1 MKLTIPELSFV
12 VLIGVSGSGKSTFAR
27 RHFKPTEI
35 LSSDYCRGLV
45 SDDENSQAATKDA
58 FEVLHFIARKRLAA
72 GKLTVVDATNVQ
84 PEARKP
90 LIAIA
95 REFHCL
101 PVAIVLD
108 VPERVAHDRN
118 KSRPDRD
125 FGPHVIRQQSQQ
137 LHRSLRGLEREGFR
151 HVHVLKSLEEIEA
164 AVIERQPLW
173 NNLKHEHG
181 PFDIIGDVHGC
192 FDELVELLGK
202 LGYEVGSAG
211 DPPAPFGDPPNG
223 TGITPLVATTPG
235 FTIDAPPVPTG
246 GSPVGTG
253 QWPVLPSIRVSHPE
267 GRKLV
272 FVGDLVDRG
281 PKIPQVLKLVIN
293 AVASGAALCVPGNHD
308 MKLMR
313 KLRGR
318 EVQITHGLAESLE
331 QLADESEDFRKRV
344 AEFID
349 DLVSHYVLDDGK
361 LVVAHAGM
369 KESMQGRGSGAVR
382 EFALFGET
390 TGETDEFGL
399 PVRYNW
405 AAEYRGAAAV
415 VYGHTPV
422 PEPEWL
428 NRTINIDTGCV
439 FGGKLTALRYP
450 EKELVSVPARQT
462 YAEPRKPFLPPED
475 QAPALSA
482 QQQHDDLLDLVGVTG
497 KRIVSTRLHGN
508 VTIREENSIAALEV
522 MSRFAANPK
531 WLIYLP
537 PTMSPS
543 ETSQAPG
550 LLEHPAEAFAYFRHA
565 GVPRVVC
572 EEKHMGSRAV
582 VVVCRDEDAA
592 RKTFGVAGEGIGIC
606 YTRTGRRFFDNATL
620 EAEFLE
626 RVRAAATAAGFWDEF
641 KTEWLCLDCEL
652 MPWSAKAQELL
663 KQQYAAVGASAQA
676 TLAAEVAV
684 LKQAAGRGLD
694 VSELLAQTTAR
705 SQMLSDYIEAYRRY
719 CWPVNSVNDLKLAPF
734 HLLATEGKVHAD
746 KPNDWHM
753 QTLARLAGGIV
764 IATPF
769 RVIDVTNPESEA
781 EGIRWWEEL
790 TGRGGEGMVVKPS
803 EFIAKNRRGLVQ
815 PAVKCRGRE
824 YLRIIYGPEYT
835 AIENVER
842 LRARGLSTKR
852 SLALREFALG
862 IESLERFVRKEPL
875 RRVHEAVFGVLAL
888 ESESV
893 DPRL

>member
-27 RHFKPTEI
+27 KHFKATEI

-58 FEVLHFIARKRLAA
+58 FEVLQFIARKRLAA

-84 PEARKP
+84 PESRKP
-90 LIAIA
+90 FVTIA

-108 VPERVAHDRN
+108 LPERMAHDRN
-118 KSRPDRD
+118 KTRSDRN
-125 FGPHVIRQQSQQ
+125 FGPHVIRQQAQQ
-137 LHRSLRGLEREGFR
+137 LHRSLRGLEHEGFR
-151 HVHVLKSLEEIEA
+151 HVHVLKSLEEVESVI
-164 AVIERQPLW
+164 IERQPLW
-173 NNLKHEHG
+173 NNLKSEHG

-192 FDELVELLGK
+192 FDELVELLAT
-202 LGYEVGSAG
+202 LGYQAQ
-211 DPPAPFGDPPNG
+211 
-223 TGITPLVATTPG
+223 PG
-235 FTIDAPPVPTG
+235 GAW
-246 GSPVGTG
+246 
-253 QWPVLPSIRVSHPE
+253 QHPG
-267 GRKLV
+267 GRKMV

-281 PKIPQVLKLVIN
+281 PKIPEVVRLVMESVK
-293 AVASGAALCVPGNHD
+293 AGCALCVPGNHD
-308 MKLMR
+308 AKFMR
-313 KLRGR
+313 KIWGKD
-318 EVQITHGLAESLE
+318 VQITHGLADSLAQFEAYE
-331 QLADESEDFRKRV
+331 QHYRGFSRV
-344 AEFID
+344 AAEFID

-369 KESMQGRGSGAVR
+369 KETMQGRGSGAVR

-405 AAEYRGAAAV
+405 AAEYRGTAAV

-439 FGGKLTALRYP
+439 FGGRLTALRYP
-450 EKELVSVPARQT
+450 EKELVSVPSKKT
-462 YAEPRKPFLPPED
+462 YAEPRKPFLSPAD
-475 QAPALSA
+475 QVPTLSA
-482 QQQHDDLLDLVGVTG
+482 QQQIDDLLDLADVTG
-497 KRIVSTRLHGN
+497 KRIISTRLHGN
-508 VTIREENSIAALEV
+508 VTIREENATAALEV

-582 VVVCRDEDAA
+582 VIVCRDEDAA
-592 RKTFGVAGEGIGIC
+592 RKHFGVTGEGIGIC
-606 YTRTGRRFFDNATL
+606 YTRTGRRFFDNRTL
-620 EAEFLE
+620 EMEFLKL
-626 RVRAAATAAGFWDEF
+626 VHAAATTAGFWDEF

-663 KQQYAAVGASAQA
+663 KQQYAAVGASAHA
-676 TLAAEVAV
+676 TLMDEFDVLQHAAAH
-684 LKQAAGRGLD
+684 GLD
-694 VSELLAQTTAR
+694 VGELLSNTIAR
-705 SQMLSDYIEAYRRY
+705 SKMVNDYIAAYRRY

-734 HLLATEGKVHAD
+734 HLLATEGKVHTD
-746 KPNDWHM
+746 KPHDWHM
-753 QTLARLAGGIV
+753 QTLARLARGIIV
-764 IATPF
+764 ATPF
-769 RVIDVTNPESEA
+769 KVIDVTNPENEA
-781 EGIRWWEEL
+781 EGVRWWEEL
-790 TGRGGEGMVVKPS
+790 TGSGGEGMVVKPLD
-803 EFIAKNRRGLVQ
+803 FVAKSRRGLVQ
-815 PAVKCRGRE
+815 PAIKCRGRE

-835 AIENVER
+835 APKNLER

-862 IESLERFVRKEPL
+862 VESLERFARKEPL
-875 RRVHEAVFGVLAL
+875 RRVHESVFGVLAL
-888 ESESV
+888 ESEPV

>member
-1 MKLTIPELSFV
+1 MTFTIPELSFV

-27 RHFKPTEI
+27 KHFKPTEI

-72 GKLTVVDATNVQ
+72 GKLTVADATNVQ
-84 PEARKP
+84 PESRKP
-90 LIAIA
+90 LVEIA

-108 VPERVAHDRN
+108 LPERVAHDRN
-118 KSRPDRD
+118 KTRPDRD

-164 AVIERQPLW
+164 AIIERQPLW
-173 NNLKHEHG
+173 NNLKQEHG

-192 FDELVELLGK
+192 FDELVELLRQ
-202 LGYEVGSAG
+202 LGHGVDEAAFTVQ
-211 DPPAPFGDPPNG
+211 PA
-223 TGITPLVATTPG
+223 
-235 FTIDAPPVPTG
+235 
-246 GSPVGTG
+246 S
-253 QWPVLPSIRVSHPE
+253 

-281 PKIPQVLKLVIN
+281 PKVPQVLKLVMN

-308 MKLMR
+308 AKLMR

-318 EVQITHGLAESLE
+318 EVQITHGLAESLA
-331 QLADESEDFRKRV
+331 QLANEPEDFRKRV

-349 DLVSHYVLDDGK
+349 ELVSHYVLDDGK

-369 KESMQGRGSGAVR
+369 KETMQGRGSGAVR

-405 AAEYRGAAAV
+405 AAEYRGAATV

-450 EKELVSVPARQT
+450 EKELVSVPAKQT
-462 YAEPRKPFLPPED
+462 YAESRKPFLPPDD
-475 QAPALSA
+475 QAPTLSA
-482 QQQHDDLLDLVGVTG
+482 QQQNDDLLDLADVTG

-537 PTMSPS
+537 PTMSPC

-582 VVVCRDEDAA
+582 VILCRDEDAA
-592 RKTFGVAGEGIGIC
+592 RKTFGVTGEGIGIC
-606 YTRTGRRFFDNATL
+606 YTRTGRRFFDNVAL
-620 EAEFLE
+620 EGEFLE

-641 KTEWLCLDCEL
+641 KTDWLCLDCEL

-676 TLAAEVAV
+676 TLADEVAT
-684 LKQAAGRGLD
+684 LEQATARGLD
-694 VSELLAQTTAR
+694 VSDLLVHTTAR
-705 SQMLSDYIEAYRRY
+705 RQMASDYIEAYRRY

-753 QTLARLAGGIV
+753 QMLARLAGGIIV
-764 IATPF
+764 ATPF
-769 RVIDVTNPESEA
+769 RVIDVTNPDSEA

-790 TGRGGEGMVVKPS
+790 TGRGGEGMVVKPL
-803 EFIAKNRRGLVQ
+803 EFIAKSRRGLVQ

-835 AIENVER
+835 AVENLER
-842 LRARGLSTKR
+842 LRARELSTKR

-888 ESESV
+888 ESEPV

>member
-1 MKLTIPELSFV
+1 MNFTIPELSLV

-27 RHFKPTEI
+27 KHFKPTEI

-84 PEARKP
+84 PETRKP
-90 LIAIA
+90 LIGIA

-108 VPERVAHDRN
+108 LPERVAHDRN
-118 KSRPDRD
+118 KTRPDRD

-173 NNLKHEHG
+173 NNLKQEHG

-192 FDELVELLGK
+192 FDELVELLRQ
-202 LGYEVGSAG
+202 LGHGVDEA
-211 DPPAPFGDPPNG
+211 A
-223 TGITPLVATTPG
+223 
-235 FTIDAPPVPTG
+235 FTVRPVN
-246 GSPVGTG
+246 
-253 QWPVLPSIRVSHPE
+253 

-281 PKIPQVLKLVIN
+281 PKIPQVLKLVMN
-293 AVASGAALCVPGNHD
+293 AVASGAALSVPGNHD
-308 MKLMR
+308 AKLMR

-318 EVQITHGLAESLE
+318 EVQITHGLAESLA
-331 QLADESEDFRKRV
+331 QLANEPEDFRKSV

-361 LVVAHAGM
+361 FVVAHAGM

-405 AAEYRGAAAV
+405 AAEYRGTAMV

-450 EKELVSVPARQT
+450 EKELVSVLAKQT
-462 YAEPRKPFLPPED
+462 YAESRKPFLPPED
-475 QAPALSA
+475 QAPTLSA
-482 QQQHDDLLDLVGVTG
+482 QQQNDDLLDLADVTG

-537 PTMSPS
+537 PTMSPC

-550 LLEHPAEAFAYFRHA
+550 LLEHPTEAFAYFRHA

-582 VVVCRDEDAA
+582 VIICRDDDAA
-592 RKTFGVAGEGIGIC
+592 RKTFGVTGEGIGIC

-626 RVRAAATAAGFWDEF
+626 RIRVAATAAGFWDEF
-641 KTEWLCLDCEL
+641 KTDWLCLDCEL

-676 TLAAEVAV
+676 TLAAEVAA
-684 LKQAAGRGLD
+684 LEQAVARGLD
-694 VSELLAQTTAR
+694 VNELLAHTIAR
-705 SQMLSDYIEAYRRY
+705 RQMVSDYIESYRRY

-734 HLLATEGKVHAD
+734 HLLASEGTVHTD

-753 QTLARLAGGIV
+753 QTLARLAGGIIV
-764 IATPF
+764 ATPF
-769 RVIDVTNPESEA
+769 HVIDVTNSDSEA

-790 TGRGGEGMVVKPS
+790 TGRGGEGMVVKPL
-803 EFIAKNRRGLVQ
+803 EFIAKSRRGLVQ
-815 PAVKCRGRE
+815 PAVKCRSRE

-835 AIENVER
+835 AAENLER

-888 ESESV
+888 ESEPV

>member
-1 MKLTIPELSFV
+1 MTLTIPELSLV
-12 VLIGVSGSGKSTFAR
+12 VLVGVSGSGKSTFAR
-27 RHFKPTEI
+27 KHFKATEI
-35 LSSDYCRGLV
+35 LSSDFCRGLV

-58 FEVLHFIARKRLAA
+58 FELLHFIACKRLAA

-84 PEARKP
+84 PESRKP
-90 LIAIA
+90 LVALA
-95 REFHCL
+95 RGFHCL

-108 VPERVAHDRN
+108 VPERVAHERN
-118 KSRPDRD
+118 KTRPDRD
-125 FGPHVIRQQSQQ
+125 FGSHVIRQQSQQ
-137 LHRSLRGLEREGFR
+137 LHRSLRGLQREGFR
-151 HVHVLKSLEEIEA
+151 HVHVLKSLDEIETA
-164 AVIERQPLW
+164 IIERQPLW

-192 FDELVELLGK
+192 YDELTELLSK
-202 LGYEVGSAG
+202 LGYTNGRH
-211 DPPAPFGDPPNG
+211 PAD
-223 TGITPLVATTPG
+223 
-235 FTIDAPPVPTG
+235 
-246 GSPVGTG
+246 
-253 QWPVLPSIRVSHPE
+253 
-267 GRKLV
+267 RKAI

-281 PKIPQVLKLVIN
+281 PKIVESLKLVM
-293 AVASGAALCVPGNHD
+293 AMVESGAALCVPGNHD
-308 MKLMR
+308 MKLVR
-313 KLRGR
+313 KLRGKD
-318 EVQITHGLAESLE
+318 VQITHGLADSLA
-331 QLADESEDFRKRV
+331 QLEREPKEFHERV
-344 AEFID
+344 VTFLD
-349 DLVSHYVLDDGK
+349 DLVSHYVLDNGK

-405 AAEYRGAAAV
+405 AAEYRGVAMV

-450 EKELVSVPARQT
+450 EHELVSVPAKQT
-462 YAEPRKPFLPPED
+462 YAEPRKPFLETP
-475 QAPALSA
+475 APALSA
-482 QQQHDDLLDLVGVTG
+482 QQQHDDLLDLADVTG
-497 KRIVSTRLHGN
+497 KRIVGTRLHGN
-508 VTIREENSIAALEV
+508 VTVREEDATAALEV
-522 MSRFAANPK
+522 MSRFAVNPK

-543 ETSQAPG
+543 ETTGVAG
-550 LLEHPAEAFAYFRHA
+550 LLEYPTEAFAYFRHA

-582 VVVCRDEDAA
+582 VIVCRDEDAA
-592 RKTFGVAGEGIGIC
+592 RKTFGVTGEGIGIC
-606 YTRTGRRFFDNATL
+606 YTRTGRKFFDNANL
-620 EAEFLE
+620 EADFLE
-626 RVRAAATAAGFWDEF
+626 QVHAAVTAAKFWDEF
-641 KTEWLCLDCEL
+641 QTGWLCLDCEL

-663 KQQYAAVGASAQA
+663 KQQYAAVGASARA
-676 TLAAEVAV
+676 TLAAEVSA
-684 LKQAAGRGLD
+684 LEQAAARGLEAGD
-694 VSELLAQTTAR
+694 LLAATRTRQ
-705 SQMLSDYIEAYRRY
+705 QMVQDYVAAYRRY

-746 KPNDWHM
+746 KPHDRHM
-753 QTLARLAGGIV
+753 QTLARLAGGFIV
-764 IATPF
+764 ATPYH
-769 RVIDVTNPESEA
+769 VIDVTNAESEA
-781 EGIRWWEEL
+781 EGVRWWEEL
-790 TGRGGEGMVVKPS
+790 TGRGGEGMVVKPLD
-803 EFIAKNRRGLVQ
+803 FIVKGRRGLVQ

-835 AIENVER
+835 APENLER

-862 IESLERFVRKEPL
+862 IEALERFVRREPL
-875 RRVHEAVFGVLAL
+875 RRVHECVFGVLAL
-888 ESESV
+888 ESEPV